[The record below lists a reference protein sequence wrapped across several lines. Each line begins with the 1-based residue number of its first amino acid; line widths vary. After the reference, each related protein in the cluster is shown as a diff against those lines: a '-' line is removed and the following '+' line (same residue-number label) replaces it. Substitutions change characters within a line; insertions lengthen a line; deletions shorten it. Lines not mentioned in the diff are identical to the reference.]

1 MHRMGSFWGACLVAA
16 AITLGGMPQAMAE
29 STAGAGLQAS
39 VVVLR
44 DALERVAAQRGQDRR
59 AVLAEVDRLIAEANK
74 RPDEAPALLGQAYAL
89 VRAEIRLLAQ
99 EQNAPRS
106 ETLSTG
112 LRAPTRQSY
121 ERVRDSAG
129 ALRDALLRL
138 SQEAGREGATAQV
151 ATVDRLLADA
161 AAAAVG
167 EHWEVAQG
175 MATQAMDAARA
186 GVRQIR
192 EGTTQVRALVFA
204 TPADE
209 YRYELDR
216 YASYR
221 MLFETTV
228 APETLNEAI
237 AARRREAESRFAA
250 AEAEAAAGNYAKAI
264 TLLEEAS
271 QRWIAAMRA
280 AGIYLPG

>member
-1 MHRMGSFWGACLVAA
+1 MHRSGSCFAACLMAA
-16 AITLGGMPQAMAE
+16 AFALA
-29 STAGAGLQAS
+29 STAPAAADSPPAAGLEAS
-39 VVVLR
+39 VAVLR
-44 DALERVAAQRGQDRR
+44 DALERVAVQRGQDRR
-59 AVLAEVDRLIAEANK
+59 AVLAEVDRLRDAAK
-74 RPDEAPALLGQAYAL
+74 RSPEQAPALLGQAYAL

-99 EQNAPRS
+99 EQNVPRS
-106 ETLSTG
+106 ETPSATQ
-112 LRAPTRQSY
+112 RAPTKQSY

-151 ATVDRLLADA
+151 ATVDRLLVDA
-161 AAAAVG
+161 ATAADG
-167 EHWEVAQG
+167 ERWEAAQG
-175 MATQAMDAARA
+175 LATQAMDAARA
-186 GVRQIR
+186 AVRQIR

-221 MLFETTV
+221 MLFESTV
-228 APETLNEAI
+228 AAETINETI
-237 AARRREAESRFAA
+237 AARRQEAESRFAA